1 MKVIVDRD
9 RCEGNC
15 VCVRCCPDVF
25 RLQDDDKVAI
35 LMDSI
40 PENLRARI
48 QMAVNGCPRQALSLR
63 E

>member
-9 RCEGNC
+9 RCEGNA

-25 RLQDDDKVAI
+25 RLQDDDKVTI

-40 PENLRARI
+40 PENLRTRV
-48 QMAVNGCPRQALSLR
+48 QMAVNGCPRQALSLQ